1 MSEHKAQ
8 ALKSLH
14 DRSKLQL
21 QLAKADGDADSAEW
35 HAEMIRQARAE
46 AEAEAQGII
55 TGKRGTW
62 ALSQRSARTVS
73 VPMGSLFGERSLFDA
88 E

>member
-1 MSEHKAQ
+1 MSEHEAQ

-14 DRSKLQL
+14 DRSKIQL

-35 HAEMIRQARAE
+35 HAEVIRQAK